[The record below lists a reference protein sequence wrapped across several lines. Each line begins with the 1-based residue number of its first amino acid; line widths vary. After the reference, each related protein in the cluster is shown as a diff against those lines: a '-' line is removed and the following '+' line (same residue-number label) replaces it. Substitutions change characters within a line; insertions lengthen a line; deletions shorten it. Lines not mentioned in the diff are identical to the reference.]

1 MVHPPSSPTPGAR
14 SGSCWRCYEVRSRS
28 WWPPGGRTSRRCRS
42 SEWRYLF
49 LVGGQA
55 GARQG
60 PSGALGPGAAASRFR
75 GLAGRCSSGETR
87 AATVQEPTVMTWG
100 FLTSRRVGTT
110 TRGSVLGLSGESFNG
125 P

>member
-1 MVHPPSSPTPGAR
+1 MVAARREDISAVSIFGVALPVPCRR
-14 SGSCWRCYEVRSRS
+14 SG
-28 WWPPGGRTSRRCRS
+28 RRPS
-42 SEWRYLF
+42 
-49 LVGGQA
+49 
-55 GARQG
+55 GAL
-60 PSGALGPGAAASRFR
+60 GALGPGAAASRFR

>member
-1 MVHPPSSPTPGAR
+1 MLAVLRGEVSIVVAAR
-14 SGSCWRCYEVRSRS
+14 REDISAVSIFGV
-28 WWPPGGRTSRRCRS
+28 
-42 SEWRYLF
+42 RYLF

-55 GARQG
+55 GARRG
-60 PSGALGPGAAASRFR
+60 PSGAPGPGAAASRFR

-87 AATVQEPTVMTWG
+87 AATVQGPTVMTWG

-125 P
+125 L

>member
-1 MVHPPSSPTPGAR
+1 MVAARREDISAVSIFGVALPVPCRR
-14 SGSCWRCYEVRSRS
+14 SG
-28 WWPPGGRTSRRCRS
+28 RR
-42 SEWRYLF
+42 
-49 LVGGQA
+49 
-55 GARQG
+55 

-110 TRGSVLGLSGESFNG
+110 TRGSVLGLSGESFGG